1 MIEDKELA
9 QLFKAESAEHLAR
22 LDDGLLRLEKTPA
35 DQPLLEEVFRESHSL
50 KGAARMLGLSKIEAA
65 AHGLETILNT
75 ARKGETPLTPDAIE
89 RMTAVLGDLRRLV
102 QEALGGEPAGV
113 ISGFSEPPPQPSP
126 ASGGGRQG
134 SKPRVREGASTLSLQ
149 VIAHQ
154 PLPPLAGEGWDGG
167 RGTAAEP
174 FRIETVRVETR
185 KLDDLLTLVG
195 ELSVI
200 EGRAQH
206 RLSLMDDLLER
217 WALLERGRKKFQST
231 LRDLEIGAKTSEALR
246 TENEVLAQFGN
257 SLKQARDA
265 FYEDGARLET
275 TVNTLEERV
284 HAARLLPLSTVFAL
298 FPRMVR
304 DLAKQQD
311 KEVELVIEGGEIG
324 VDKRILEE
332 MKDPLMH
339 LLRNAIDHGIEAPD
353 ERERQGKPHSGT
365 VRLQAMREGSGVLLE
380 VRDDGRGLNL
390 EAIRQ
395 GALKRGLHDEA
406 TLAAMTPAQLQQL
419 IFLPGFSTST
429 FVTELSGRGVG
440 LDVVRV
446 NVERLKGDIR
456 MESSPQQGTAM
467 QVRLPLSLATT
478 RLLLASVGGRLYG
491 LPIEL
496 VHTSRRVRE
505 EDIFTLEGRPA
516 ISLDGQPVIAPRL
529 ADLLELPPPPQPSD
543 GTTSH
548 STRLPQNGSQ
558 VAGYPASGGG
568 RQTPPPSFDKLRTG
582 QASPALRARE
592 GAAPHPNL
600 PPQAGEGVKT
610 PSLASVARG
619 GGLGRGLVCIVLQ
632 VGDERLGLRVDELLD
647 EEEVVAKP
655 LGAPLTRVR
664 NISGLAILGSGEI
677 CAVLNHADLLRSAH
691 KLATVPGET
700 KTKRIAATAKTA
712 ILLVEDSALVRA
724 MEKRILEDAGY
735 EVVAAVDGV
744 DALDALGRR
753 PFAAVVS
760 DILMPNMDGL
770 TLTARIRQE
779 PRYKDLPVI
788 LVTSLSSDEDKRRG
802 LEVGA
807 NAYIPKPSFDQRVLL
822 ETLRRL
828 I

>member
-1 MIEDKELA
+1 MVMIEDKELA

-35 DQPLLEEVFRESHSL
+35 DQALLEEVFRESHSL
-50 KGAARMLGLSKIEAA
+50 KGAARMLGLSKIETA

-75 ARKGETPLTPDAIE
+75 ARKGETPLTPDVIE
-89 RMTAVLGDLRRLV
+89 RMTGVLGDLRKQV
-102 QEALGGEPAGV
+102 MIECG
-113 ISGFSEPPPQPSP
+113 ISDCGLQNAEQPNADFGLRNAELKTSAPPQSAIRNP
-126 ASGGGRQG
+126 QL
-134 SKPRVREGASTLSLQ
+134 STPHSA
-149 VIAHQ
+149 I
-154 PLPPLAGEGWDGG
+154 DS
-167 RGTAAEP
+167 

-206 RLSLMDDLLER
+206 RLSLMDALLEQ
-217 WALLERGRKKFQST
+217 WALLERSRKKRNAEYRNADCGVGNAEWKISHSAISIPQSKGSAF
-231 LRDLEIGAKTSEALR
+231 RNQHSAFE
-246 TENEVLAQFGN
+246 QFGN
-257 SLKQARDA
+257 QLKEARDA

-298 FPRMVR
+298 FPRMVH
-304 DLAKQQD
+304 DLAKQQG

-339 LLRNAIDHGIEAPD
+339 LLRNAIDHGIEPQP
-353 ERERQGKPHSGT
+353 ERERQGKPRGGT
-365 VRLQAMREGSGVLLE
+365 VRLRAVREGGGVLLE
-380 VRDDGRGLNL
+380 VRDDGRGLDL

-395 GALKRGLHDEA
+395 VALKRGLITNAEQSNADFGLRIAELKTDTNPA
-406 TLAAMTPAQLQQL
+406 PSFDIPQSEIRNPQSSVPQSNAAQLQQL

-456 MESSPQQGTAM
+456 MESVPQQGTVM

-491 LPIEL
+491 LPIEF
-496 VHTSRRVRE
+496 VYTSRRVRE

-529 ADLLELPPPPQPSD
+529 ADLLGLPDSR
-543 GTTSH
+543 
-548 STRLPQNGSQ
+548 RLGK
-558 VAGYPASGGG
+558 A
-568 RQTPPPSFDKLRTG
+568 
-582 QASPALRARE
+582 
-592 GAAPHPNL
+592 
-600 PPQAGEGVKT
+600 EGVPNVT
-610 PSLASVARG
+610 GDVGHATLCPTYAQAPT
-619 GGLGRGLVCIVLQ
+619 VCIVLQ

-664 NISGLAILGSGEI
+664 NVSGMTILGSGEI
-677 CAVLNHADLLRSAH
+677 CAVLNPADLVRTA
-691 KLATVPGET
+691 K
-700 KTKRIAATAKTA
+700 KTIAECGLRIAEQVEFRTPHSNGLPLRNPQSAIR

-735 EVVAAVDGV
+735 EVVATVDGM
-744 DALDALGRR
+744 DALNALGRR

-760 DILMPNMDGL
+760 DIVMPNMDGL

-788 LVTSLSSDEDKRRG
+788 LVTTLSSDEDKRRG
-802 LEVGA
+802 LEAGA

-822 ETLRRL
+822 ETLKRL

>member
-9 QLFKAESAEHLAR
+9 KLFKAESAEHLAR

-35 DQPLLEEVFRESHSL
+35 DQPLLEEMFRESHSL
-50 KGAARMLGLSKIEAA
+50 KGAARMLGLPKIEIA

-75 ARKGETPLTPDAIE
+75 ARKGETPLTPEVIE
-89 RMTAVLGDLRRLV
+89 SMTVVLGELRELV
-102 QEALGGEPAGV
+102 QEALGG
-113 ISGFSEPPPQPSP
+113 STPPPSFDKLRTGQASP
-126 ASGGGRQG
+126 ALRA
-134 SKPRVREGASTLSLQ
+134 REGASTPSPFQ
-149 VIAHQ
+149 
-154 PLPPLAGEGWDGG
+154 GEGWDGG
-167 RGTAAEP
+167 KNSESLTSSTPSLTLPRVPGQKLDGLPGGGDRVATAEP

-206 RLSLMDDLLER
+206 RLSLMDELLEQ
-217 WALLERGRKKFQST
+217 WALLESSRRKEKAECG
-231 LRDLEIGAKTSEALR
+231 LRSAE
-246 TENEVLAQFGN
+246 FGN
-257 SLKQARDA
+257 KIKQARDA

-275 TVNTLEERV
+275 TVNMLEERV

-339 LLRNAIDHGIEAPD
+339 LLRNAIDHGIEAPA
-353 ERERQGKPHSGT
+353 ERERQGKPRGGML
-365 VRLQAMREGSGVLLE
+365 RLQAMREGSGVLLE
-380 VRDDGRGLNL
+380 VRDDGRGLDM

-395 GALKRGLHDEA
+395 AALKRGLHDEA
-406 TLAAMTPAQLQQL
+406 TLVAMTPVQLQQL

-456 MESSPQQGTAM
+456 IESSPQRGTAM

-478 RLLLASVGGRLYG
+478 RLLLAGVGGRLYG
-491 LPIEL
+491 LPIEF
-496 VHTSRRVRE
+496 VYTSRRVCE

-516 ISLDGQPVIAPRL
+516 IELDGQSVIAPRL
-529 ADLLELPPPPQPSD
+529 ADLLELADSPPLSSSD
-543 GTTSH
+543 RTTSH
-548 STRLPQNGSQ
+548 STKPASGQ
-558 VAGYPASGGG
+558 VAGYLPPAGERAIIPSPASG
-568 RQTPPPSFDKLRTG
+568 R
-582 QASPALRARE
+582 
-592 GAAPHPNL
+592 
-600 PPQAGEGVKT
+600 
-610 PSLASVARG
+610 
-619 GGLGRGLVCIVLQ
+619 GLGRGLVCIVLQ

-664 NISGLAILGSGEI
+664 NVSGMAILGSGEI
-677 CAVLNHADLLRSAH
+677 CAVLNPADLVRTAH
-691 KLATVPGET
+691 KLTIAPSEAKQERVAVAT
-700 KTKRIAATAKTA
+700 KTA

-724 MEKRILEDAGY
+724 MEKRILEEAGY

-744 DALDALGRR
+744 DALNALGRR

-760 DILMPNMDGL
+760 DIVMPNMDGL

-788 LVTSLSSDEDKRRG
+788 LVTSLASDEDKQRG
-802 LEVGA
+802 LEAGA

-822 ETLRRL
+822 ETLKRL

>member
-50 KGAARMLGLSKIEAA
+50 KGAARMLGLIKIETA

-75 ARKGETPLTPDAIE
+75 ARKGEAPLTPEAIE
-89 RMTAVLGDLRRLV
+89 RMTVVLGDLRRLV
-102 QEALGGEPAGV
+102 QEALTPNAEQPNADFGLRNAESTPA
-113 ISGFSEPPPQPSP
+113 PQSAIPIP
-126 ASGGGRQG
+126 Q
-134 SKPRVREGASTLSLQ
+134 STAPQSAIPIPHSD
-149 VIAHQ
+149 V
-154 PLPPLAGEGWDGG
+154 
-167 RGTAAEP
+167 P

-185 KLDDLLTLVG
+185 KLDDLLTMVG

-206 RLSLMDDLLER
+206 RLSLMD
-217 WALLERGRKKFQST
+217 ALLEQWAALEHSRRKLQAMLRGT
-231 LRDLEIGAKTSEALR
+231 EIGVKTSEALHA
-246 TENEVLAQFGN
+246 EDEMLAQLGDC
-257 SLKQARDA
+257 LKQARDA
-265 FYEDGARLET
+265 FYDDSTRLET

-304 DLAKQQD
+304 DLAKQQN
-311 KEVELVIEGGEIG
+311 KEVELIIEGGEIG

-339 LLRNAIDHGIEAPD
+339 LLRNAIDHGIESPAD
-353 ERERQGKPHSGT
+353 RVRQGKPRGGV
-365 VRLQAMREGSGVLLE
+365 VRLRALRENSTVLLE
-380 VRDDGRGLNL
+380 VRDDGRGLDQ
-390 EAIRQ
+390 EAIKRV
-395 GALKRGLHDEA
+395 ALKRGLHDEA
-406 TLAAMTPAQLQQL
+406 ALAAMTPAQVQQL

-456 MESSPQQGTAM
+456 MESAPQQGTVV
-467 QVRLPLSLATT
+467 QVHLPLSLATT
-478 RLLLASVGGRLYG
+478 RLLLAGVGDRLFG
-491 LPIEL
+491 LPIEF
-496 VHTSRRVRE
+496 VHTSRRLRE

-529 ADLLELPPPPQPSD
+529 ADLLGLAEAYPLPNP
-543 GTTSH
+543 
-548 STRLPQNGSQ
+548 LP
-558 VAGYPASGGG
+558 
-568 RQTPPPSFDKLRTG
+568 R
-582 QASPALRARE
+582 
-592 GAAPHPNL
+592 
-600 PPQAGEGVKT
+600 AGEGT
-610 PSLASVARG
+610 TAPSPSGR
-619 GGLGRGLVCIVLQ
+619 GLGRGTVCIVLQ

-664 NISGLAILGSGEI
+664 NVAGLTMLGSGEI
-677 CAVLNHADLLRSAH
+677 CAVLNPADLVRTAKKTSAAAEGSLRSSGEPTGVP
-691 KLATVPGET
+691 LAGEFGLRNAELET
-700 KTKRIAATAKTA
+700 TPQSAIRTPHS

-744 DALDALGRR
+744 DAINALGRR

-760 DILMPNMDGL
+760 DIIMPNMDGL
-770 TLTARIRQE
+770 TLTAHIRKE

-788 LVTSLSSDEDKRRG
+788 LVTTLSSDEDKRRG
-802 LEVGA
+802 LEAGA
-807 NAYIPKPSFDQRVLL
+807 NAYIPKPLFDQRVLL
-822 ETLRRL
+822 ETLQRL
-828 I
+828 IGR

>member
-35 DQPLLEEVFRESHSL
+35 DQALLEEVFRESHSL
-50 KGAARMLGLSKIEAA
+50 KGAARMLGLTKIEIT

-75 ARKGETPLTPDAIE
+75 ARKGEAPLTPDAIE
-89 RMTAVLGDLRRLV
+89 RMTAVLGDLRKLV
-102 QEALGGEPAGV
+102 QEALGGEPAETKTAELL
-113 ISGFSEPPPQPSP
+113 SEVQAAVLPSP
-126 ASGGGRQG
+126 A
-134 SKPRVREGASTLSLQ
+134 
-149 VIAHQ
+149 
-154 PLPPLAGEGWDGG
+154 GG
-167 RGTAAEP
+167 RGAGGEGDSTPTAPFPTTPLSSSLPEGERAIVDAPPSIPQSTLRNPQSTEP

-206 RLSLMDDLLER
+206 RLSLMDALLEQ
-217 WALLERGRKKFQST
+217 WALLERNCGKGNAEFQLQIEEFWNK
-231 LRDLEIGAKTSEALR
+231 LR
-246 TENEVLAQFGN
+246 
-257 SLKQARDA
+257 QARDA

-275 TVNTLEERV
+275 TVNTLEEQV

-298 FPRMVR
+298 FPRMVH
-304 DLAKQQD
+304 DLAKAQG
-311 KEVELVIEGGEIG
+311 KEVELIIEGGEIG

-339 LLRNAIDHGIEAPD
+339 LLRNAIDHGIEAQP
-353 ERERQGKPHSGT
+353 ERERQGKPPGGT
-365 VRLQAMREGSGVLLE
+365 VRLRAVREGSGVLLE
-380 VRDDGRGLNL
+380 VRDDGHGLDL
-390 EAIRQ
+390 EAIKRI
-395 GALKRGLHDEA
+395 ALKRGLHDEA

-456 MESSPQQGTAM
+456 MESSAQQGTAVQM
-467 QVRLPLSLATT
+467 RLPLSLATT

-491 LPIEL
+491 LPIEF
-496 VHTSRRVRE
+496 VYTSRRVRE

-529 ADLLELPPPPQPSD
+529 ADLLGLADS
-543 GTTSH
+543 
-548 STRLPQNGSQ
+548 
-558 VAGYPASGGG
+558 YP
-568 RQTPPPSFDKLRTG
+568 
-582 QASPALRARE
+582 E
-592 GAAPHPNL
+592 
-600 PPQAGEGVKT
+600 PQADFVGRDSSRQGSRK
-610 PSLASVARG
+610 SVGMNPDLRNPPT
-619 GGLGRGLVCIVLQ
+619 VCIVLQ

-655 LGAPLTRVR
+655 LGAPLARVR
-664 NISGLAILGSGEI
+664 NVSGLTILGSGEI
-677 CAVLNHADLLRSAH
+677 CAVLNPADLVRTAHKTSAAAEGALRSSGEPTGVP
-691 KLATVPGET
+691 LAGESA
-700 KTKRIAATAKTA
+700 IS

-735 EVVAAVDGV
+735 EVVAAVDGM

-753 PFAAVVS
+753 SFAAVVS
-760 DILMPNMDGL
+760 DIMMPNMDGL

-779 PRYKDLPVI
+779 PRYKDLPVV
-788 LVTSLSSDEDKRRG
+788 LVTSLSSDDDKRRG

-822 ETLRRL
+822 ETLKRL